1 MICHGEYSK
10 NCRAGWWLNQPTH
23 LKKYARPS
31 NWNHVPKVRD
41 EDVTTYIW
49 SACFLPGP
57 DTVLFKSMPASK
69 LHECWISNQHHS
81 HLLKWDGRQLPA
93 GREAW
98 ALMPRG
104 PYSSLLLKTL
114 KSVKWSACFL
124 PGPDTVLFK
133 SMPASKL
140 HECWISNQHHSHLL
154 KWDGRQLPA
163 GREAWALMPRGPYS
177 SLLLKTLKSVKWSA
191 CFLPGPDTVLF
202 KSMPAS
208 KLHECWISNQHHS
221 QS

>member
-1 MICHGEYSK
+1 MLHDYKRYKVWFHVVPVRLYSRQDNFKFKEIEILQNPKNAWKHIKLALCDFVQNSVSGCPDSATAGPVDKFTTKTYRNWCICICKHVY
-10 NCRAGWWLNQPTH
+10 L
-23 LKKYARPS
+23 LLLYIYIIS
-31 NWNHVPKVRD
+31 NV
-41 EDVTTYIW
+41 W

-57 DTVLFKSMPASK
+57 
-69 LHECWISNQHHS
+69 
-81 HLLKWDGRQLPA
+81 G
-93 GREAW
+93 
-98 ALMPRG
+98 
-104 PYSSLLLKTL
+104 
-114 KSVKWSACFL
+114 
-124 PGPDTVLFK
+124 TVLFK